1 MKFLHEIL
9 TGEFGKRGIEAV
21 NLPKSV
27 SENLKFTIREYQK
40 EAFKRFILLYENDFN
55 GKPQLPL
62 HTMFNMATGSGKTL
76 VVAGLILYLF
86 EKGYKNFIFFVNSD
100 NIIKKT
106 KENFLNA
113 NSSKYLFTER
123 IFINSKEIFIKE
135 CENFEGI
142 QNENEINIKF
152 CTIQKLHSDLNSPK
166 ENAVTFEDLADKNIV
181 LIADEA
187 HHLSA
192 DTKNNAEILE
202 EFQTPSWENTV
213 AKILKINPKNLLL
226 EFSATLDYESVE
238 IAEKYKDKVLYK
250 YDLKAF
256 REQGYSKEIELFKSD
271 MSDEN
276 KMMSAVIFN
285 LYRGVLAAN
294 YDINLKPVIL
304 FKSKTIKESN
314 ENEEKFRR
322 LVDEADVNFVDKFR
336 NEIKDETLAKA
347 FKFFDANGISSDNLA
362 QRIRQNF
369 KPQNCL
375 NVNNESEVRENQ
387 IVLNSLEDEQ
397 NPVRAIF
404 AVNKLNEGWDVLNLF
419 DIVRLYESRDGR
431 NGKPGKTTI
440 SEAQLIGRGA
450 RYFPFKISSEDD
462 KFKRKFDKDLD
473 SELRILEDIYY
484 HTSNDSRYISELKM
498 ALRDVGIYDEDTVR
512 KELRLKDSFKATSF
526 YKNALVWHN
535 DKILIGYDKAKFE
548 EIPNEIDFA
557 LGSNL
562 VFKAVVFNDENL
574 TAKSRKILKEKKIP
588 RHILRVAMSADE
600 YFYFENLQAN
610 FTDIKSTS
618 EFLKLLEDKFSVNF
632 ISDTDERVISS
643 DEYLVAAKKLLRHI
657 KDNFEIISKYKASE
671 YKSKKFNEIFKDKSL
686 NIAKNDERTDGQEE
700 VVSDKEWYAFNA
712 NYGTSEEKAF
722 VEFFA
727 KHENEISQNFSEI
740 YLVRNEREL
749 KIYDEK
755 GQAFEPDFLLFC
767 KSLSGEELNYQVFIE
782 PKGDGFMAN
791 DAWKEEFLEQIFS
804 KKLLQSNQERKYLIT
819 AVPKFYNQNL
829 EKEFGLKFKEVLD
842 LDQ

>member
-1 MKFLHEIL
+1 
-9 TGEFGKRGIEAV
+9 
-21 NLPKSV
+21 
-27 SENLKFTIREYQK
+27 
-40 EAFKRFILLYENDFN
+40 
-55 GKPQLPL
+55 
-62 HTMFNMATGSGKTL
+62 MATGSGKTL

-166 ENAVTFEDLADKNIV
+166 ENAVTFEDLADRNIV
-181 LIADEA
+181 LVADEA

-192 DTKNNAEILE
+192 DTRNNAEILE

-213 AKILKINPKNLLL
+213 AKILKINPKNLLI

-238 IAEKYKDKVLYK
+238 IVEKYKDKVLYK

-271 MSDEN
+271 MSDKN
-276 KMMSAVIFN
+276 KMMNAVIFN
-285 LYRGVLAAN
+285 LYRGVLATN
-294 YDINLKPVIL
+294 HNINLKPVIL

-322 LVDEADVNFVDKFR
+322 LVDEADANFVDKFR

-375 NVNNESEVRENQ
+375 NVNNESEVKENQ

-404 AVNKLNEGWDVLNLF
+404 AVNKLNKGWDVLNLF

-440 SEAQLIGRGA
+440 SEAQLIGRGG
-450 RYFPFKISSEDD
+450 
-462 KFKRKFDKDLD
+462 LD
-473 SELRILEDIYY
+473 I
-484 HTSNDSRYISELKM
+484 
-498 ALRDVGIYDEDTVR
+498 
-512 KELRLKDSFKATSF
+512 
-526 YKNALVWHN
+526 
-535 DKILIGYDKAKFE
+535 
-548 EIPNEIDFA
+548 
-557 LGSNL
+557 
-562 VFKAVVFNDENL
+562 
-574 TAKSRKILKEKKIP
+574 
-588 RHILRVAMSADE
+588 
-600 YFYFENLQAN
+600 
-610 FTDIKSTS
+610 
-618 EFLKLLEDKFSVNF
+618 
-632 ISDTDERVISS
+632 
-643 DEYLVAAKKLLRHI
+643 
-657 KDNFEIISKYKASE
+657 
-671 YKSKKFNEIFKDKSL
+671 
-686 NIAKNDERTDGQEE
+686 
-700 VVSDKEWYAFNA
+700 
-712 NYGTSEEKAF
+712 
-722 VEFFA
+722 
-727 KHENEISQNFSEI
+727 
-740 YLVRNEREL
+740 
-749 KIYDEK
+749 
-755 GQAFEPDFLLFC
+755 FLL
-767 KSLSGEELNYQVFIE
+767 K
-782 PKGDGFMAN
+782 
-791 DAWKEEFLEQIFS
+791 
-804 KKLLQSNQERKYLIT
+804 
-819 AVPKFYNQNL
+819 
-829 EKEFGLKFKEVLD
+829 
-842 LDQ
+842 

>member
-1 MKFLHEIL
+1 MKFLYEHFENSFAKKAL
-9 TGEFGKRGIEAV
+9 KDLV
-21 NLPKSV
+21 LPKSM
-27 SENLKFTIREYQK
+27 SENLKFEIREYQK
-40 EAFKRFILLYENDFN
+40 EAFKRFIYLNENDEFEAEPN
-55 GKPQLPL
+55 PPL

-76 VVAGLILYLF
+76 VMAGLILYLF

-113 NSSKYLFTER
+113 NSGKYLFTER

-152 CTIQKLHSDLNSPK
+152 CTIQKLHLDLNSPR
-166 ENAVTFEDLADKNIV
+166 ENAITFEDLADKNIV

-192 DTKNNAEILE
+192 DTRNNAEILE

-213 AKILKINPKNLLL
+213 DKILKLNSKNILL

-256 REQGYSKEIELFKSD
+256 RGQGYSKEIELFKSD

-276 KMMSAVIFN
+276 KMMSAVILN
-285 LYRGVLAAN
+285 LYRSILAAK
-294 YDINLKPVIL
+294 YGINLKPVIL
-304 FKSKTIKESN
+304 FKSKAIKESN

-322 LVDEADVNFVDKFR
+322 LVDEADVNFIDKFR

-375 NVNNESEVRENQ
+375 NVNNESEVKENQ

-419 DIVRLYESRDGR
+419 DIVRLYESRDSR

-450 RYFPFKISSEDD
+450 RYFPFKLNGDDD
-462 KFKRKFDKDLD
+462 KFKRKFDRDLNN
-473 SELRILEDIYY
+473 ELRILEEIYY
-484 HTSNDSRYISELKM
+484 HTNNDSKYIGEIKT
-498 ALRDVGIYDEDTVR
+498 ALRDIGIYDEDTVR
-512 KELRLKDSFKATSF
+512 KGLKLKDKFKTSGF
-526 YKNALVWHN
+526 YTDGIVWHN
-535 DKILIGYDKAKFE
+535 EKKFRGYEKGNFE
-548 EIPNEIDFA
+548 ELSNEIDFF
-557 LGSNL
+557 L
-562 VFKAVVFNDENL
+562 E
-574 TAKSRKILKEKKIP
+574 AKSASTEILFSEKEISAKKPQFYLTKSIP
-588 RHILRVAMSADE
+588 RHILRVAMSMDE
-600 YFYFENLQAN
+600 YFYFENLRKN
-610 FTDIKSTS
+610 FTDIKAMS
-618 EFLKLLEDKFSVNF
+618 EFLDIVEKRFQVNF
-632 ISDTDERVISS
+632 ISSVEEEVISNK
-643 DEYLVAAKKLLRHI
+643 EYLVAAIRLLEHI
-657 KDNFEIISKYKASE
+657 KSGLELLSKYEGGE
-671 YKSKKFNEIFKDKSL
+671 YKSKKFSEIFKDKSL
-686 NIAKNDERTDGQEE
+686 NISKGDERIDGQEHI
-700 VVSDKEWYAFNA
+700 VTDKEWYVFNA

-727 KHENEISQNFSEI
+727 KHEKEILKNFSEV

-755 GQAFEPDFLLFC
+755 GRAFEPDFLMFC
-767 KSLSGEELNYQVFIE
+767 KSLSGDELNYQVFIE

-791 DAWKEEFLEQIFS
+791 DAWKEEFLGQIFEKNS
-804 KKLLQSNQERKYLIT
+804 ILDDGTHKYRIT
-819 AVPKFYNQNL
+819 AVSKFYNKNL
-829 EKEFGLKFKEVLD
+829 EQEFGVKFKETLN
-842 LDQ
+842 LQ

>member
-1 MKFLHEIL
+1 MKFLYEHFENSFAKKAL
-9 TGEFGKRGIEAV
+9 KDLV
-21 NLPKSV
+21 LPKSV
-27 SENLKFTIREYQK
+27 SENLKFEIREYQK
-40 EAFKRFILLYENDFN
+40 EAFKRFIYLNENDEFEAKSN
-55 GKPQLPL
+55 PPL

-76 VVAGLILYLF
+76 VMAGLILYLF

-213 AKILKINPKNLLL
+213 AKILKINPKNILL
-226 EFSATLDYESVE
+226 EFSATLDYESAE
-238 IAEKYKDKVLYK
+238 ISEKYKNKVLYK

-294 YDINLKPVIL
+294 NNINLKPVIL

-322 LVDEADVNFVDKFR
+322 LVDEADANFVDKFR

-375 NVNNESEVRENQ
+375 NVNNESEVKENQ

-473 SELRILEDIYY
+473 NELRILEEIYY
-484 HTSNDSRYISELKM
+484 HTSNDSRYISELKT
-498 ALRDVGIYDEDTVR
+498 ALKDIGIYDENTVR
-512 KELRLKDSFKATSF
+512 KELKLKDSFKKTIF
-526 YKNALVWHN
+526 YKNAIVWHN
-535 DKILIGYDKAKFE
+535 DKILVGYDNACFE
-548 EIPNEIDFA
+548 DIPSEIDFI

-562 VFKAVVFNDENL
+562 SSKEVVFNDEDF
-574 TAKSRKILKEKKIP
+574 TPASYSKSLKEKKIP
-588 RHILRVAMSADE
+588 KHILKAAMSTDE
-600 YFYFENLQAN
+600 YFYFENLQEN
-610 FTDIKSTS
+610 FVEIKSTS
-618 EFLKLLEDKFSVNF
+618 EFLKLLEDKFNINF
-632 ISDTDERVISS
+632 KSDSDDRDISS
-643 DEYLVAAKKLLRHI
+643 DEYFAAAKKLLNHI
-657 KDNFEIISKYKASE
+657 KDNFEKISKYKSSE
-671 YKSKKFNEIFKDKSL
+671 YKSTKFKEVFKDKSL
-686 NIAKNDERTDGQEE
+686 NIAKDDERVNGQENIIG
-700 VVSDKEWYAFNA
+700 DKEWYIFNA

-722 VEFFA
+722 VEFFMS
-727 KHENEISQNFSEI
+727 HFDEIKKKYNEI
-740 YLVRNEREL
+740 YLVRNEQEL
-749 KIYDEK
+749 KIYNED
-755 GQAFEPDFLLFC
+755 GQPFEPDFLLFC
-767 KSLSGEELNYQVFIE
+767 KDRSGDGINFQIFIE
-782 PKGDGFMAN
+782 PKGDGYIAN
-791 DAWKEEFLEQIFS
+791 DKWKEEFLKKIFNDKVT
-804 KKLLQSNQERKYLIT
+804 KKLSSESFLIT
-819 AVPKFYNQNL
+819 AISKFYNKNS
-829 EKEFGLKFKEVLD
+829 ENEFKKEFEDLLLK
-842 LDQ
+842 